1 MSKNKWYSL
10 LAILV
15 IAATVLSAC
24 GGGAAT
30 EAPAGSTLAVGI
42 VLPTRDEPRWI
53 QDETRFKDAL
63 TAAGYDVEILFSQGD
78 SAKEKANVESLLTK
92 GIKVLIIC
100 PQDGTAAAAA
110 AEAARAAGV
119 KVISYDRLIR
129 DTEAVDYYVTFDSI
143 AVGAAQAQYLVDK
156 ASGTGNPL
164 YLYAG
169 AASDNN
175 AFLFFEGA
183 WNVLQPKIADGTF
196 VIKNSSEAVGLQ
208 DKATLTRDEMG
219 KIIGQVTT
227 DWKFDVAKNL
237 AQANLTAATAAD
249 KGNVFILAPNDGT
262 ARAIADVFGAD
273 ADVSSYVVTGQDA
286 EEPSV
291 QYIIDGKQSMTVL
304 KDVRTL
310 VADAIAAAVAYLEGG
325 TPEQTNTYNNGKI
338 DVPAKPSEV
347 ISVDKANVKEA
358 VIDSGYW
365 PASDFTGLDEAAA
378 PEPVS
383 GQVEIFSW
391 WVGGGEAAGLTAMT
405 EVFAEKY
412 PDIEF
417 VNAAVAGG
425 SGTNARA
432 VLATRLQAG
441 DPPDSWQAHAG
452 QEIIGT
458 YVAAD
463 QVAPLDDFYA
473 DSGFADVLPETLIPL
488 ISQDGHPYSVPVNI
502 HRSNV
507 MWYNPTVLSDA
518 GVDSVPTTWDE
529 FFAACDAI
537 MAADKT
543 CLALGPQWTAMH
555 LFENVMIG
563 ALGADKWNA
572 LWSEGADWTSA
583 DVTAALEAYA
593 KALSYTNSDHAQL
606 ADWQPAAQLVTNGD
620 AAFNIMG
627 DWADGYFENA
637 APDGLGLTPHTDFD
651 WAPTPGTDGIF
662 VFLSDSF
669 VLPANA
675 KNPDATN
682 AWLTVAASK
691 EGQEAF
697 NPVKGSI
704 CARTDCD
711 QSLFNEYLQSAGS
724 DWSTDTV
731 VGSLTHG
738 VVANDAWKSKID
750 TALGLFLADPTKIA
764 DFQTALADACTSDG
778 VCQ

>member
-24 GGGAAT
+24 GGGVAT
-30 EAPAGSTLAVGI
+30 EAPSGSTLAVGI

-78 SAKEKANVESLLTK
+78 SAKEKANVESLITK

-164 YLYAG
+164 FLYAG

-196 VIKNSSEAVGLQ
+196 VIKNSSEAEALQ

-219 KIIGQVTT
+219 QIIGQITT
-227 DWKFDVAKNL
+227 NWDFNTAKTL
-237 AQANLTAATAAD
+237 AESNLTAASAAD
-249 KGNVFILAPNDGT
+249 KGDVFILAPNDGT
-262 ARAIADVFGAD
+262 ARAIADAFAAD
-273 ADVSSYVVTGQDA
+273 SDVASYVVTGQDA
-286 EEPSV
+286 EEASV

-310 VADAIAAAVAYLEGG
+310 VADAISAAVAYLKG
-325 TPEQTNTYNNGKI
+325 TTPPQTNTYNNGKI

-383 GQVEIFSW
+383 GQVEVFSW

-405 EVFAEKY
+405 EVFAAQY

-583 DVTAALEAYA
+583 DVTAALDAYA
-593 KALSYTNSDHAQL
+593 RALSYTNSDHAQL

-750 TALGLFLADPTKIA
+750 TALGLFLADPTNVA
-764 DFQTALADACTSDG
+764 DFQTALADACASDG
-778 VCQ
+778 ACQ

>member
-24 GGGAAT
+24 GGGVAT
-30 EAPAGSTLAVGI
+30 EAPSGSTLAVGI

-78 SAKEKANVESLLTK
+78 SAKEKANVESLITK

-164 YLYAG
+164 FLYAG

-196 VIKNSSEAVGLQ
+196 VIKNSSEAEALQ

-219 KIIGQVTT
+219 QIIGQITT
-227 DWKFDVAKNL
+227 NWDFNTAKTL
-237 AQANLTAATAAD
+237 AESNLTAASAAD
-249 KGNVFILAPNDGT
+249 KGDVFILAPNDGT
-262 ARAIADVFGAD
+262 ARAIADAFAAD
-273 ADVSSYVVTGQDA
+273 SDVASYVVTGQDA
-286 EEPSV
+286 EEASV

-310 VADAIAAAVAYLEGG
+310 VADAISAAVAYLEGS
-325 TPEQTNTYNNGKI
+325 TPPQTNTYNNGKI

-383 GQVEIFSW
+383 GQVEVFSW

-405 EVFAEKY
+405 EVFAAQY

-583 DVTAALEAYA
+583 DVTAALDAYA
-593 KALSYTNSDHAQL
+593 RALSYTNSDHAQL
-606 ADWQPAAQLVTNGD
+606 ADWQPAVQLVTNGD

-637 APDGLGLTPHTDFD
+637 APDGLGLTAHTDFD

-724 DWSTDTV
+724 DWSSDTV

-750 TALGLFLADPTKIA
+750 TALGLFLADPTNVA
-764 DFQTALADACTSDG
+764 DFQTALADACASDG
-778 VCQ
+778 ACQ